1 MKSMENPHS
10 RGTLMMEGR
19 WKYRQRLESKV
30 GAREGG
36 SVQAVARILNFI
48 PRATRR
54 PHFKAWPSSC
64 FLKATYSMC
73 LCRNEKKP

>member
-48 PRATRR
+48 PRAT
-54 PHFKAWPSSC
+54 
-64 FLKATYSMC
+64 
-73 LCRNEKKP
+73 